1 MNILTS
7 YNWVKEYLDT
17 DVSAQVFAQKTTE
30 AGNGVEYIHDLA
42 ERYEGMVIGR
52 VVALKS
58 HPNADKLHIAVTD
71 IGDKRVEIVCG
82 GANLQEE
89 QLVVVALPGASVRWH
104 GEGDWVTLEETEIR
118 GVESFGMICAAEEV
132 GFEQLPQG
140 EHDIWDVTD
149 IVDAQPGTPVAEA
162 LGLDDV
168 MFDIEVT
175 TNRPDAMSII
185 GQAREGGAATQ
196 GPFTW
201 QAPTLEDEG
210 KDVPK
215 VRVENEAICKK
226 YEGIVIEG
234 VDVGPSPWWLQKR
247 LLLAGFKPVNNIVDI
262 TNYVLHEYGQPLHAF
277 DADTLEGDVVV
288 RGAKDGEEIAMLDGE
303 TRELQEGMLVIADED
318 GPVAVAGVMGGAET
332 GTSDDTTRIFL
343 ESATF
348 DGTSVRQTARDLK
361 VRTNASQLFEKH
373 LSPEATRPAMARAVE
388 MIVEIAGGQVAS
400 GIFTHASSP
409 YKAPEFSF
417 DPSDV
422 PRLLGADIATE
433 DTLEMLERLGFVLK
447 STDEDTYRVTVPYW
461 RDQDIEHKRD
471 FIEEIARLYGYKN
484 IPATLPSGALPARQK
499 DPLLVRGRKAKVALE
514 GAGLLEAYSF
524 SFVSEDELTQFGCDV
539 DDAVVLENPLSED
552 QAYMRPSL
560 VPSLLSTVEKNQRR
574 RPDGAMFELANV
586 YTPNKNGLP
595 GHQLRLAMLIYGE
608 DGYHNFRQLKGVF
621 ERLANVMNVDNISF
635 KRPKEGTV
643 PNMWSGKF
651 HPNRSALVYAGEER
665 LGIMAEISRDVQ
677 EAFDIEERVT
687 VLDIDFETLALFC
700 SETAGYQPI
709 PTYQDVRRDIAFVV
723 GERTEVGDVRA
734 AMQEEADNLE
744 SIELFD
750 IYRGDG
756 VEDDKKSLAM
766 HLSFRSPERTLSA
779 EEVDEQLDAVR
790 EMLENR
796 FDAILRS

>member
-17 DVSAQVFAQKTTE
+17 DLSPQVFAQKTTQ

-42 ERYEGMVIGR
+42 KRYEGMVIGE
-52 VVALKS
+52 VVELKE
-58 HPNADKLHIAVTD
+58 HPNADKLRVAVTN
-71 IGDKRVEIVCG
+71 IGDEKVEIVCG
-82 GANLQEE
+82 GENLEEE

-104 GEGDWVTLEETEIR
+104 GEGDWVELEETKIR

-149 IVDAQPGTPVAEA
+149 IVDATPGTPVAEA

-175 TNRPDAMSII
+175 TNRPDAMSIV

-196 GPFTW
+196 ESFTW
-201 QAPTLEDEG
+201 QAPTLEGGNASAPE
-210 KDVPK
+210 
-215 VRVENEAICKK
+215 VRVDNEEICKK
-226 YEGIVIEG
+226 YEGVVIEG
-234 VDVGPSPWWLQKR
+234 VEVNPSPWWLQKR

-277 DADTLEGDVVV
+277 DADTLEGEIVV
-288 RGAKDGEEIAMLDGE
+288 REAEDGEEIAMLDGE
-303 TRELQEGMLVIADED
+303 TRELQEGMLVIADQD
-318 GPVAVAGVMGGAET
+318 GPVAVAGVMGGSET

-348 DGTSVRQTARDLK
+348 DGTSVRRTSRDLQ
-361 VRTNASQLFEKH
+361 VRTNSSQLFEKH
-373 LSPEATRPAMARAVE
+373 LSPKATRPAMARAVE
-388 MIVEIAGGQVAS
+388 LILEIAGGEVVS

-409 YKAPEFSF
+409 YSAPTFPF
-417 DPSDV
+417 DPADA
-422 PRLLGADIATE
+422 PRLLGADIPASE
-433 DTLEMLERLGFVLK
+433 ALEMLERLGFDLENN
-447 STDEDTYRVTVPYW
+447 DGTYTVTVPYW

-471 FIEEIARLYGYKN
+471 FIEEIARLYGYQN
-484 IPATLPSGALPARQK
+484 IPATLPSGALPERQK
-499 DPLLVRGRKAKVALE
+499 SPLLVWGRKAKEVLE

-524 SFVSEDELTQFGCDV
+524 SFVSEDELTQFGLNV
-539 DDAVVLENPLSED
+539 DDAVALENPLSED

-560 VPSLLSTVEKNQRR
+560 VPSLLSTVEKNEKRR
-574 RPDGAMFELANV
+574 SADAMFELANV
-586 YTPNKNGLP
+586 YTPNTNGLP
-595 GHQLRLAMLIYGE
+595 DHQLRLTKVMYGE
-608 DGYHNFRQLKGVF
+608 DGYRTFRQLKGVLGRLTDALNVAGISL
-621 ERLANVMNVDNISF
+621 ERPSEDKVPDMWVD
-635 KRPKEGTV
+635 KY
-643 PNMWSGKF
+643 
-651 HPNRSALVYAGEER
+651 HPNRSALVYANGTL
-665 LGIMAEISRDVQ
+665 LGILTEVAREVQ
-677 EAFDIEERVT
+677 TAFDIEARVT
-687 VLDIDFETLALFC
+687 VLDLDFETLATFC
-700 SETAGYQPI
+700 NETTGYEPI

-723 GERTEVGDVRA
+723 DERTEVGDVRT
-734 AMQEEADNLE
+734 AMKAEAKNLE

-750 IYRGDG
+750 IYRGEG
-756 VEDDKKSLAM
+756 VEAGEKSLAM
-766 HLSFRSPERTLSA
+766 HLSFRSQERTLSA